1 MVLVEDY
8 VIVYVASI
16 EMVRNRAIYCGQN
29 LDDMISEAPLY
40 GSPIVPARVTTLIIF
55 PPR

>member
-1 MVLVEDY
+1 MVLVEGY

-16 EMVRNRAIYCGQN
+16 EMVRNRAIYYGQN
-29 LDDMISEAPLY
+29 LDDMISKTPLY
-40 GSPIVPARVTTLIIF
+40 GSHIVPARVTTLIIF